1 MGVQSKLA
9 KAESRMVELEQ
20 MASQFAFMLD
30 SVNSNGGVRDA
41 TGTPTPAD
49 ADATSPH
56 GHGDASLGDDGDM
69 RVHALPPP
77 RGDGRSDDGEGGGD
91 GGALTTDDLAS
102 PSAAAAGDSRR
113 GSVRTALFP
122 DSAGRR
128 GSASAAGRST
138 STTKA
143 ALSRAKEVRSLQR
156 NMGTVREALVEART
170 NCETLAA
177 QSDQY
182 RREAETLRQRVAEL
196 TAQASESATRVA
208 EADAEVDQLRAQ
220 MSRFGQIDKQSLA
233 ALQLEADESSVCVV
247 LGLYSRLV
255 GADCVGVCL
264 QARVV
269 ELEAK
274 LSAEQQ
280 RALKAE
286 DALQTAQFQ
295 LSDAQADVDR
305 LSRAVATAEGRGEK
319 LAGRAA
325 TADDATLKLASA
337 QRELEALKAR
347 LAKADAD
354 VAEHIEL
361 EGQLRASKREADA
374 QLRQA
379 RRELAQATGR
389 VRALEVAVERQGVA
403 ATAREQELVPKLQAV
418 TTQAAASASAV
429 ADARRE
435 RDELVARLSVQA
447 KAHAKQVSLLQ
458 DEIDK
463 LTTTT
468 QRARDRAS
476 TAEKAR
482 DDVRRQLR
490 EATAEATATRD
501 QAQADVQEAE
511 REASELR
518 SKLDAVSAQAAA
530 DSAEVAR
537 LTEELRAAVEAK
549 VRLHSLLCVCVRVCV
564 CARAFVCVWW
574 HDGMV
579 DCADCRR
586 GGGDVR
592 LGSTCR
598 CTCRGRDAARCIA
611 AGRKPA
617 EASKRSGV

>member
-1 MGVQSKLA
+1 LA
-9 KAESRMVELEQ
+9 
-20 MASQFAFMLD
+20 
-30 SVNSNGGVRDA
+30 
-41 TGTPTPAD
+41 
-49 ADATSPH
+49 
-56 GHGDASLGDDGDM
+56 
-69 RVHALPPP
+69 
-77 RGDGRSDDGEGGGD
+77 
-91 GGALTTDDLAS
+91 
-102 PSAAAAGDSRR
+102 
-113 GSVRTALFP
+113 
-122 DSAGRR
+122 
-128 GSASAAGRST
+128 
-138 STTKA
+138 
-143 ALSRAKEVRSLQR
+143 
-156 NMGTVREALVEART
+156 
-170 NCETLAA
+170 
-177 QSDQY
+177 
-182 RREAETLRQRVAEL
+182 
-196 TAQASESATRVA
+196 
-208 EADAEVDQLRAQ
+208 
-220 MSRFGQIDKQSLA
+220 
-233 ALQLEADESSVCVV
+233 
-247 LGLYSRLV
+247 
-255 GADCVGVCL
+255 VCL

-354 VAEHIEL
+354 VTEHIEL

-389 VRALEVAVERQGVA
+389 VRALEVAVERQGAA

-537 LTEELRAAVEAK
+537 LTDELRAAVEAK
-549 VRLHSLLCVCVRVCV
+549 VRLHSWLCCV
-564 CARAFVCVWW
+564 CACVCPRLCVWW

-598 CTCRGRDAARCIA
+598 CTCRSRDAARCTT